1 MLRDMSGRS
10 PFRRILAIAFA
21 TLQLVSP
28 ALIVLVD
35 GASIREAVAESVAH
49 VESTTSE
56 SCPQV
61 HTPDCA
67 LCRYLS
73 ACSASVSDVQGCTPG
88 TSQAAQVSATIV
100 LTRGATALLPDGRAP
115 PVG

>member
-10 PFRRILAIAFA
+10 PFRRILVMAFA

-28 ALIVLVD
+28 ALIVLAD
-35 GASIREAVAESVAH
+35 GVSIRDAVAESVAH

-73 ACSASVSDVQGCTPG
+73 ASSASVSDVQAGTPG
-88 TSQAAQVSATIV
+88 TSQVAAVTANIV
-100 LTRGATALLPDGRAP
+100 LTLGSIALLPDGRAP